1 MLKCLSSHREKAE
14 SLKQQQQQQQQQQMD
29 AAKDQAEKE
38 AEAKEAEEKLRELP
52 PHVEKVLL
60 FNKKQ
65 MQSYRR
71 M

>member
-1 MLKCLSSHREKAE
+1 LLKCLSSHREKAQ
-14 SLKQQQQQQQQQQMD
+14 SLKQQQQQQQQMD
-29 AAKDQAEKE
+29 AAKDQAEKV
-38 AEAKEAEEKLRELP
+38 AEAKEEEKLRELP